1 AGEPPSANAP
11 PEEPVMP
18 PHKRAY
24 RPVVMGARGAVA
36 SAHPRASMAG
46 IEMLLAGGNAVD
58 AAVAVASTLNVV
70 EPFMSGVGGIGL
82 MVLSRGS
89 QRHVLDFIGRAP
101 RAPDPSKCTDDG
113 LVGGPTSCPPP
124 GKPSGRPATPRPHG

>member
-1 AGEPPSANAP
+1 
-11 PEEPVMP
+11 MP

-24 RPVVMGARGAVA
+24 RPVVMGTRGAVA

-82 MVLSRGS
+82 MVISRGS
-89 QRHVLDFIGRAP
+89 ERRVLDFIGRVP
-101 RAPDPSKCTDDG
+101 RAADGWRLVRLNDPPM
-113 LVGGPTSCPPP
+113 L
-124 GKPSGRPATPRPHG
+124 